1 MRLTG
6 VAVDRLPP
14 EKRERMERTLRRMEE
29 TRRNDDMY
37 LRDVIKNKLEWAKAE
52 RQKGFD
58 MIDGL
63 NKRLQEVIKDTE
75 NRVSEINKQILK
87 LDGIVLVLDELNGMK
102 TEEPKPPV
110 EKPVPKTTHKF
121 SVTKKEKDVKEEK
134 KTKKTTKTKNK
145 PAKRSTTKRKS
156 KKTTKK

>member
-6 VAVDRLPP
+6 SMVDRLPP

-37 LRDVIKNKLEWAKAE
+37 LRDVIKNKLEWAKTE

-75 NRVSEINKQILK
+75 NRISEINKQILK
-87 LDGIVLVLDELNGMK
+87 LDGIVLVLDELNEIK
-102 TEEPKPPV
+102 AEPTPPV
-110 EKPVPKTTHKF
+110 EKPVPRTTHKF
-121 SVTKKEKDVKEEK
+121 SMTKKGEDVKKEEK
-134 KTKKTTKTKNK
+134 NKKTTKVTKK
-145 PAKRSTTKRKS
+145 TAKKSTTKKKS
-156 KKTTKK
+156 RKTTKK

>member
-6 VAVDRLPP
+6 SMVDRLPP
-14 EKRERMERTLRRMEE
+14 EKREKMERTLRRMEK

-37 LRDVIKNKLEWAKAE
+37 LRDVVKNKLDWAKSE

-75 NRVSEINKQILK
+75 NRISEINKQILK
-87 LDGIVLVLDELNGMK
+87 LDGIVLVLDELNEMK
-102 TEEPKPPV
+102 SEGPTPV
-110 EKPVPKTTHKF
+110 EKPAPKTAHKF
-121 SVTKKEKDVKEEK
+121 SVTKKAGDHGKEK
-134 KTKKTTKTKNK
+134 KEVKKSVKK
-145 PAKRSTTKRKS
+145 PAKKSTTKKKS
-156 KKTTKK
+156 RKTTKK